1 MELDQC
7 TDLAALLAQGEE
19 NHELAR
25 RFGSVASSPPQLEPE
40 ALHASYTEDFD
51 AGARDRWDDDA
62 ENCSICSALLGRR
75 RLRPRH
81 HCRICGRCVC
91 ASCSPNLALMPG
103 SGRELQ
109 RACTPC
115 MAVAYKAPA
124 LKSRISQLGARLL
137 GLSSA
142 SSSARA
148 VPIGSLDAM
157 LVLCE
162 DAIGPLE
169 GMQTQ
174 LIASQA
180 EAARFAAEVE
190 QERVRCRHLEAR
202 LRSATEEI
210 ACLRK
215 RVTSW
220 LDQQEHCDT
229 HAASTCEKDG
239 RLQPASLEEALQD
252 CAASVSRLEALPA
265 PAKGEALATAGT
277 CANEEAWEP
286 NTRHCSLCCASL
298 GKRFWRPRHHCRFCG
313 RCVCGACSRSF
324 IGTANQPWQRCCA
337 KCALAV
343 TQSPWLQQRL
353 ARMAEKMACGLG
365 IPTGTSCRG
374 YSLDEV
380 LMRCEEALCLR
391 PGA

>member
-1 MELDQC
+1 MSASKTENLNLLGFRWCARAQWRTTRDERCHASSPDPDSHPTWHSQDQC
-7 TDLAALLAQGEE
+7 ADLAALLAQGEE

-180 EAARFAAEVE
+180 E
-190 QERVRCRHLEAR
+190 
-202 LRSATEEI
+202 
-210 ACLRK
+210 
-215 RVTSW
+215 
-220 LDQQEHCDT
+220 
-229 HAASTCEKDG
+229 
-239 RLQPASLEEALQD
+239 
-252 CAASVSRLEALPA
+252 
-265 PAKGEALATAGT
+265 
-277 CANEEAWEP
+277 
-286 NTRHCSLCCASL
+286 
-298 GKRFWRPRHHCRFCG
+298 
-313 RCVCGACSRSF
+313 
-324 IGTANQPWQRCCA
+324 
-337 KCALAV
+337 
-343 TQSPWLQQRL
+343 
-353 ARMAEKMACGLG
+353 
-365 IPTGTSCRG
+365 
-374 YSLDEV
+374 
-380 LMRCEEALCLR
+380 
-391 PGA
+391 